1 MQETMIYG
9 DSLLFDKLIEKIRN
23 LSTSCGFFIYKDNK
37 GKHFVCA
44 MNKVLTFKLANRD
57 YLFD

>member
-1 MQETMIYG
+1 MDQEQFKCKVFIHCLCTVQ
-9 DSLLFDKLIEKIRN
+9 R
-23 LSTSCGFFIYKDNK
+23 LSVKDNK